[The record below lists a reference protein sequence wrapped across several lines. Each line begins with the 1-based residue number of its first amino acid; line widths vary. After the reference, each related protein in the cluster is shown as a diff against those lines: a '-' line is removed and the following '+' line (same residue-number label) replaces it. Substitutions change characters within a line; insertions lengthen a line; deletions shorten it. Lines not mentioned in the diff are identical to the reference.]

1 MSFRVSGTSELVHVC
16 CPARCVFARAAF
28 SPRAV
33 SREPVASLGPSSPR
47 PVMTRPSG
55 SRAQYCDSQELFLSK
70 KCKKSR
76 PQTVRPLGHASGVT
90 GFCRGRSARK
100 KETQTSGV
108 RCEPWG
114 RVVAAVRGKRL
125 HESFRDREPAPR
137 KGSRHRRRVGR
148 VVLVHRVLSCGN
160 PGRRGSV
167 KKKKKKAPE
176 AVGSVV
182 FPAGS
187 QALWSYLFRS
197 GGAFVCA
204 GPPLFPGTRHAP
216 NDHRGYGKKWYIVIS
231 LKH

>member
-1 MSFRVSGTSELVHVC
+1 MSDGSDDRPVSFRVSGTSELVHVC

-55 SRAQYCDSQELFLSK
+55 SHAQYCDSQELFLSK
-70 KCKKSR
+70 KSKKSR

-125 HESFRDREPAPR
+125 HESFVI
-137 KGSRHRRRVGR
+137 GNLRRGK
-148 VVLVHRVLSCGN
+148 VLVIVVVALEGLFLSTGCCL
-160 PGRRGSV
+160 
-167 KKKKKKAPE
+167 A
-176 AVGSVV
+176 
-182 FPAGS
+182 
-187 QALWSYLFRS
+187 
-197 GGAFVCA
+197 
-204 GPPLFPGTRHAP
+204 GTRA
-216 NDHRGYGKKWYIVIS
+216 GVAV
-231 LKH
+231 